1 MDVDAYESAGKLT
14 GSTTSVMVET
24 KNEGGSMIGKISRCF
39 VLTTALAT
47 IVATARAQ
55 SLEEVVVT
63 AERRETSLQ
72 QTPLSIQA
80 FTSEALE
87 EKGVDTLQDVTA
99 FSPNFEIKGARG
111 QGNNTPVFMIRGIS
125 SGGAATSERSV
136 GLYVDGVPMPRS
148 QGSLL
153 SVVDI
158 DRIEVLKGP
167 QGTLFG
173 RNSTGGAVRIF
184 TRQPGPEQEAYV
196 KVTGGNFDRY
206 DVSAMVNV
214 PVSDTVF
221 IRGQAGYQHE
231 DGYVQKGPQKLGGG
245 EEIFGRVQAKFA
257 PGEAFAATLTY
268 AYTRSD
274 RTGSPLD
281 NFGFDIAPGMINGN
295 HADWLS
301 DALVAANQAPLGQ
314 NDPRI
319 LLDDFTAPDY
329 CLIDDFNPDWDN
341 ACRLHDDTRTR
352 TTIANL
358 VWTLNDR
365 MSLTSLSGYSDLEN
379 SNIGDWQ
386 GWGIELRPDDLT
398 SELLYQELLFNSSWF
413 GGRLDLVNGA
423 TYYREKTFEHT
434 WTITRR
440 STSSFAFVGTPPNLV
455 AAPMAGTPPNADAGL
470 FRTADNET
478 REESNSWGVFSSGT
492 LHFPQELN
500 LTLGVRYSS
509 DNKEIAATE
518 FASRNFTPVPGTDRT
533 TLQTEDDFNA
543 VDWRVTLD
551 KRFGDAFMVYGTV
564 SRAYRAGSFTGID
577 VVSATAP
584 AFAQTGAAQSAAAR
598 AVPPEHVL
606 NRELGFR
613 TEWFDG
619 RLRFN
624 ATRFSMKYTDRQ
636 AARQV
641 MTPNENPPLFFRIA
655 VVSSG
660 DVNIRGWEFDGQ
672 WAPLDTLVF
681 DASAGL
687 IDYRVLD
694 PVANSGPFL
703 FPEPASSSYSLGGR
717 YTVPLLDGG
726 VTFGLNYAWQA
737 KQQTHP
743 SIGTDSAYEQ
753 PAYGLLNGRLRY
765 APDSSRWEVALY
777 ANNLTDKTYTTFSN
791 RFGGGFFD
799 AGGGAAEADPITSPQ
814 RSGFGAIRGRPREY
828 GLTFRYNF

>member
-1 MDVDAYESAGKLT
+1 
-14 GSTTSVMVET
+14 
-24 KNEGGSMIGKISRCF
+24 MIRRVSRGC
-39 VLTTALAT
+39 VLNTALVT
-47 IVATARAQ
+47 IAAMGATAHAQ
-55 SLEEVVVT
+55 TLAEVVVT
-63 AERRETSLQ
+63 AERRATSLQ

-87 EKGVDTLQDVTA
+87 EKGVDNIQDVTA

-111 QGNNTPVFMIRGIS
+111 QGNNTPTFMIRGIS

-184 TRQPGPEQEAYV
+184 TRQPGPESEAYV
-196 KVTGGNFDRY
+196 KVTAGNFDRY
-206 DVSAMVNV
+206 DVSAMANV
-214 PVSDTVF
+214 PLNDNIF

-231 DGYVQKGPQKLGGG
+231 DGYVQKGPQELGGG
-245 EEIFGRVQAKFA
+245 EEVFARLQAKFV
-257 PGEAFAATLTY
+257 PSDAFSATLSY

-281 NFGFDIAPGMINGN
+281 NFGFDVAPGMIDGN

-301 DALVAANQAPLGQ
+301 DALVAAGGAPLGQ
-314 NDPRI
+314 QDPRI
-319 LLDDFTAPDY
+319 LLDDFTDPAY
-329 CLIDDFNPDWDN
+329 CLIDDFNPDWDP
-341 ACRLHDDTRTR
+341 ACAVHDDTRTR

-386 GWGIELRPDDLT
+386 GWGMEIRPNDLT
-398 SELLYQELLFNSSWF
+398 SKLLYQEFLFNSSWF
-413 GGRLDLVNGA
+413 EGSLDLVNGA
-423 TYYREKTFEHT
+423 TYYREKTFEHV

-440 STSSFAFVGTPPNLV
+440 STSTFAFAGG
-455 AAPMAGTPPNADAGL
+455 PMAGNPPNADAGL
-470 FRTADNET
+470 FRTNDNEA
-478 REESNSWGVFSSGT
+478 REESNSWGVFTSGT
-492 LHFPQELN
+492 VHFPAAFN

-509 DNKEIAATE
+509 DKKEIAATE
-518 FASRNFTPVPGTDRT
+518 IASANFTPVPGTDRT
-533 TLQTEDDFNA
+533 TLQTEDTFNA
-543 VDWRVTLD
+543 VDWRATLD
-551 KRFGDAFMVYGTV
+551 KRITDAFMVYATV

-606 NRELGFR
+606 NKELGFR
-613 TEWFDG
+613 TEWLDG

-624 ATRFSMKYTDRQ
+624 ATRFSMEYTDRQ
-636 AARQV
+636 ASRQV
-641 MTPNENPPLFFRIA
+641 STPGENAPLFFRIA

-660 DVNIRGWEFDGQ
+660 DVNIKGWELDGQ
-672 WAPLDTLVF
+672 WAPLDALVF
-681 DASAGL
+681 DASAGF
-687 IDYRVLD
+687 ISYRVLD

-703 FPEPASSSYSLGGR
+703 FPEPAGSSYSLGGR
-717 YTVPLLDGG
+717 YTVPFAAAGG
-726 VTFGLNYAWQA
+726 SVTFGLNYGWQA
-737 KQQTHP
+737 RQQTHP
-743 SIGTDSAYEQ
+743 TTGTDSAYEQ
-753 PAYGLLNGRLRY
+753 PAYALLNGRIRY
-765 APDSSRWEVALY
+765 ASDDNRWELALY
-777 ANNLTDKTYTTFSN
+777 GNNLQDRTYATFSN

-799 AGGGAAEADPITSPQ
+799 AGGPAAEVNPITSPQ

-828 GLTFRYNF
+828 GLTLRYNF